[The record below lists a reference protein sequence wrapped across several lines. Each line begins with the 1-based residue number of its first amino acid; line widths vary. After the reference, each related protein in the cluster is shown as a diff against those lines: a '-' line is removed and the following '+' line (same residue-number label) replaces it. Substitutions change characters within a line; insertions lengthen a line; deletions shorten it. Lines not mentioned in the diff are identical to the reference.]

1 MADETKDKTTDEE
14 KDQVEETSE
23 ASDEEEE
30 VEESAETAD
39 SEDEAGDESDD
50 SDEESSEGEEDE
62 ADDASDEDS
71 QADASDEDAE
81 EDEDEEDS
89 EASAEEDDD
98 SDSDEDEDADAE
110 ASFAPGDDD
119 DAEEDE
125 EEDDSDEDEDD
136 DDLFDVDP
144 EEDDEDEDEDADSD
158 EFEDDDD
165 DEDVDAS
172 DDDITLHTVSETS
185 TSDAAGS
192 DDDLDGLAAYFDY
205 PAELLHAAEVMRDSE
220 KFEKWDLFSPF
231 PIHGFEEAMGIGRS
245 WLPWVTF
252 VAGGT
257 GFTLANLLQFGT
269 LTFDWPMI
277 IGGKPYAPWPSFVPI
292 MFELTVLIGGVTSAL
307 VMFIAA
313 GCFRKPRI
321 IDPEITNDRFVLWI
335 DANDPNFDQ
344 ARAFMEELDPVEI
357 RDVRFDS

>member
-30 VEESAETAD
+30 AEESAETTD
-39 SEDEAGDESDD
+39 SEDEAGDASDD
-50 SDEESSEGEEDE
+50 SEEDEDAE
-62 ADDASDEDS
+62 ADDAD
-71 QADASDEDAE
+71 E
-81 EDEDEEDS
+81 EDEDEADAS
-89 EASAEEDDD
+89 ESDADEA
-98 SDSDEDEDADAE
+98 DSDEDDSEEAE
-110 ASFAPGDDD
+110 ASFAPGDED

-125 EEDDSDEDEDD
+125 DEDDSDEDDD

-144 EEDDEDEDEDADSD
+144 EEDDEDEEDADADDLD
-158 EFEDDDD
+158 EDEEDDVDD
-165 DEDVDAS
+165 S
-172 DDDITLHTVSETS
+172 DDDITLHTVSETTAS
-185 TSDAAGS
+185 ATGS
-192 DDDLDGLAAYFDY
+192 EDDTLDGLAAYFDY
-205 PAELLHAAEVMRDSE
+205 PGELLHAAEVMRDAE

-335 DANDPNFDQ
+335 DANDPNFDE

-357 RDVRFDS
+357 RDIRFDS

>member
-14 KDQVEETSE
+14 KDQVKETSE

-30 VEESAETAD
+30 AEESAETTD
-39 SEDEAGDESDD
+39 SEDEAGDASDD
-50 SDEESSEGEEDE
+50 SEEDEDAE
-62 ADDASDEDS
+62 ADDA
-71 QADASDEDAE
+71 AE
-81 EDEDEEDS
+81 EDEDEADAS
-89 EASAEEDDD
+89 ESDADEA
-98 SDSDEDEDADAE
+98 DSDEDDSEEAE
-110 ASFAPGDDD
+110 ASFAPGDEDA
-119 DAEEDE
+119 AEEDE
-125 EEDDSDEDEDD
+125 DEDDSDEDEDDD

-144 EEDDEDEDEDADSD
+144 EEDDEDEEDADADDLD
-158 EFEDDDD
+158 EDEEDDVDD
-165 DEDVDAS
+165 S
-172 DDDITLHTVSETS
+172 DDDITLHTVSETTAS
-185 TSDAAGS
+185 ATGS
-192 DDDLDGLAAYFDY
+192 EDDTLDGLAAYFDY
-205 PAELLHAAEVMRDSE
+205 PGELLHAAEVMRDAE

-335 DANDPNFDQ
+335 DANDPNFDE

-357 RDVRFDS
+357 RDIRFDS

>member
-39 SEDEAGDESDD
+39 TEDEAGDDSDD
-50 SDEESSEGEEDE
+50 SEEEDGDDEDEEAAADGADAEEDS
-62 ADDASDEDS
+62 DDDSEEDD
-71 QADASDEDAE
+71 ADASDED
-81 EDEDEEDS
+81 ED
-89 EASAEEDDD
+89 
-98 SDSDEDEDADAE
+98 DEDADAE

-125 EEDDSDEDEDD
+125 EEDDSEDEDSDEDDDD

-144 EEDDEDEDEDADSD
+144 EEDDEEEDSDVDDDELEDDEDSD
-158 EFEDDDD
+158 EDDD
-165 DEDVDAS
+165 DVDAS

-185 TSDAAGS
+185 TSSSTDS
-192 DDDLDGLAAYFDY
+192 EDDLDGLAAYFDY

-335 DANDPNFDQ
+335 DANDPNFDE

>member
-30 VEESAETAD
+30 AEESAETTD
-39 SEDEAGDESDD
+39 SEDEAGDASDN
-50 SDEESSEGEEDE
+50 SEEDEDAE
-62 ADDASDEDS
+62 ADDAD
-71 QADASDEDAE
+71 E
-81 EDEDEEDS
+81 EDEDEADAS
-89 EASAEEDDD
+89 ESDADEA
-98 SDSDEDEDADAE
+98 DSDEDDSEEAE
-110 ASFAPGDDD
+110 ASFAPGDEDA
-119 DAEEDE
+119 AEEDE
-125 EEDDSDEDEDD
+125 DEDDSDEDEDDD

-144 EEDDEDEDEDADSD
+144 EEDDEDEEDADADDLD
-158 EFEDDDD
+158 EDEEEDDVDD
-165 DEDVDAS
+165 S
-172 DDDITLHTVSETS
+172 DDDITLHTVSETTAS
-185 TSDAAGS
+185 ATGS
-192 DDDLDGLAAYFDY
+192 EDDTLDGLAAYFDY
-205 PAELLHAAEVMRDSE
+205 PGELLHAAEVMRDAE

-335 DANDPNFDQ
+335 DANDPNFDE

-357 RDVRFDS
+357 RDIRFDS

>member
-30 VEESAETAD
+30 AEESAETTD
-39 SEDEAGDESDD
+39 SEDEAGDASDD
-50 SDEESSEGEEDE
+50 SEEDEDAE
-62 ADDASDEDS
+62 ADDAD
-71 QADASDEDAE
+71 E
-81 EDEDEEDS
+81 EDEDEADAS
-89 EASAEEDDD
+89 ESDADEA
-98 SDSDEDEDADAE
+98 DSDEDDSEEAE
-110 ASFAPGDDD
+110 ASFAPGDEDA
-119 DAEEDE
+119 AEEDE
-125 EEDDSDEDEDD
+125 DEDDSDEDDDDD

-144 EEDDEDEDEDADSD
+144 EEDDEDEEDADADDLD
-158 EFEDDDD
+158 EDEEEDDVDD
-165 DEDVDAS
+165 S
-172 DDDITLHTVSETS
+172 DDDITLHTVSETTAS
-185 TSDAAGS
+185 ATGS
-192 DDDLDGLAAYFDY
+192 EDDTLDGLAAYFDY
-205 PAELLHAAEVMRDSE
+205 PGELLHAAEVMRDAE

-335 DANDPNFDQ
+335 DANDPNFDE

-357 RDVRFDS
+357 RDIRFDS

>member
-30 VEESAETAD
+30 AEESAETTD
-39 SEDEAGDESDD
+39 SEDEAGDASDD
-50 SDEESSEGEEDE
+50 SEEDEDAE
-62 ADDASDEDS
+62 ADDAD
-71 QADASDEDAE
+71 E
-81 EDEDEEDS
+81 EDEDEADAS
-89 EASAEEDDD
+89 ESDADEA
-98 SDSDEDEDADAE
+98 DSDEDDSEEAE
-110 ASFAPGDDD
+110 ASFAPGDED

-125 EEDDSDEDEDD
+125 DEDDSDEDEDDD

-144 EEDDEDEDEDADSD
+144 EEDDEDEEDADA
-158 EFEDDDD
+158 DDLDD
-165 DEDVDAS
+165 DEEDDVDDS
-172 DDDITLHTVSETS
+172 DDDITLHTVSETTAS
-185 TSDAAGS
+185 ATGS
-192 DDDLDGLAAYFDY
+192 EDDTLDGLAAYFDY
-205 PAELLHAAEVMRDSE
+205 PGELLHAAEVMRDAE

-335 DANDPNFDQ
+335 DANDPNFDE

-357 RDVRFDS
+357 RDIRFDS

>member
-30 VEESAETAD
+30 AEESAETTD
-39 SEDEAGDESDD
+39 SEDEAGDASDD
-50 SDEESSEGEEDE
+50 SEEDEDAE
-62 ADDASDEDS
+62 ADDAD
-71 QADASDEDAE
+71 E
-81 EDEDEEDS
+81 EDEDEADAS
-89 EASAEEDDD
+89 ESDADEA
-98 SDSDEDEDADAE
+98 DSDEDDSEEAE
-110 ASFAPGDDD
+110 ASFAPGDEDA
-119 DAEEDE
+119 AEEDE
-125 EEDDSDEDEDD
+125 DEDDSDEDDDDD

-144 EEDDEDEDEDADSD
+144 EEDDEDEEDADADDLD
-158 EFEDDDD
+158 EDEEDDVDD
-165 DEDVDAS
+165 S
-172 DDDITLHTVSETS
+172 DDDITLHTVSETTAS
-185 TSDAAGS
+185 ATGS
-192 DDDLDGLAAYFDY
+192 EDDTLDGLAAYFDY
-205 PAELLHAAEVMRDSE
+205 PGELLHAAEVMRDAE

-335 DANDPNFDQ
+335 DANDPNFDE

-357 RDVRFDS
+357 RDIRFDS